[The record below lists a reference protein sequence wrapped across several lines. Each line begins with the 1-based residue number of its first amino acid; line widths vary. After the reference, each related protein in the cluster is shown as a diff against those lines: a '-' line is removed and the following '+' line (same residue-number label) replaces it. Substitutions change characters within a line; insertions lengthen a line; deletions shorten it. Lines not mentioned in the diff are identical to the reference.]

1 MTNSNLSLETL
12 KSENFTLQSRLTAKN
27 RRILEKMFRYIR
39 TFPLDEYHVELIHQ
53 DLIGM
58 AKEAELRQESF
69 PGTLGKAP
77 LSFCDDL
84 LLASGQISLP
94 AGRSLLRISS
104 LYYRF
109 IGTFFAIIGLS
120 NIIGQILGFL
130 VGGEIWIL
138 KIMSGDKIV
147 LFLYQLFVLAVG
159 ILYQLGGDRAKRY
172 SSNSSKSN
180 CCLKWGFFLLLLQIV
195 TVLLNYILQ
204 VLNLVTTISSVV
216 PSIGII
222 LQIITIIEFIFPLLY
237 ILGAWKNK
245 EKIN

>member
-12 KSENFTLQSRLTAKN
+12 KSENFSLQSGLTAKN

-58 AKEAELRQESF
+58 AKEAEMRQESF

-94 AGRSLLRISS
+94 AGRRLLRISGW
-104 LYYRF
+104 YYH
-109 IGTFFAIIGLS
+109 IVGGFFALISFLNVAGLIIGSLA
-120 NIIGQILGFL
+120 
-130 VGGEIWIL
+130 GGEIWVL
-138 KIMSGDKIV
+138 KTMSGEKLV
-147 LFLYQLFVLAVG
+147 LFLCQLFTLAGG
-159 ILYQLGGDRAKRY
+159 ILYLLAGDRAKRY
-172 SSNSSKSN
+172 SSNSSRAN
-180 CCLKWGFFLLLLQIV
+180 CCLKWGFFLLLLQIIS
-195 TVLLNYILQ
+195 VLSNYILQ
-204 VLNLVTTISSVV
+204 SLNLITTISSVV
-216 PSIGII
+216 PSIGIV

-245 EKIN
+245 EKNN